1 MAMPWKATN
10 TYIRVQAE
18 IRPKV
23 TGRREMAKSGGTK
36 RSVLA
41 TLYLADGVA
50 DLNLGHVF

>member
-1 MAMPWKATN
+1 MYTR
-10 TYIRVQAE
+10 TQAE